1 MPVMPTITTSDG
13 VRLHYTD
20 SGDGAQVVLLAGFT
34 APATS
39 WVLQERAL
47 LDAGYRVLALDRR
60 SHGRSDSPDHGQR
73 MARHGKDLWDFLTAV
88 DVRDAVLV
96 GGSMGASATWAYSD
110 LFGAERV
117 RGLVGIDQTPK
128 MLNDDDWA
136 SGFYG
141 LTRQN
146 VGVFFANGIP
156 DTGRGLPP
164 RESML
169 RLGPLLAALGG
180 PPEMRDP
187 RDPRTQPLLQDH
199 AQQDWRDVIRRLA
212 VPSLFIAGR
221 DSQYWPCEHAT
232 AAAESNP
239 LATAIVL
246 DDCGHAANFDQPDA
260 VNAALLEF
268 LGKL

>member
-1 MPVMPTITTSDG
+1 MPTITTSDEVG
-13 VRLHYTD
+13 LHYTD
-20 SGDGAQVVLLAGFT
+20 SGGNGACVVLLAGFT

-47 LDAGYRVLALDRR
+47 VDAGYRVLALDRR

-88 DVRDAVLV
+88 DVDDTVLV
-96 GGSMGASATWAYSD
+96 GGSMGASTTWAYYD
-110 LFGAERV
+110 LFGPERV

-128 MLNDDDWA
+128 MINDDDWA
-136 SGFYG
+136 YGFYG
-141 LTRQN
+141 LTRDN
-146 VGVFFANGIP
+146 IGRFFADGIP

-164 RESML
+164 RASIE

-187 RDPRTQPLLQDH
+187 RAPQTRPLLQDH
-199 AQQDWRDVIRRLA
+199 AQQDWRDVISRLT

-221 DSQYWPCEHAT
+221 DSQYWPCEHAI
-232 AAAESNP
+232 AAAGSNA
-239 LATAIVL
+239 LATAVVL
-246 DDCGHAANFDQPDA
+246 EDCGHASNFDQPDA
-260 VNAALLEF
+260 VNAILIDF